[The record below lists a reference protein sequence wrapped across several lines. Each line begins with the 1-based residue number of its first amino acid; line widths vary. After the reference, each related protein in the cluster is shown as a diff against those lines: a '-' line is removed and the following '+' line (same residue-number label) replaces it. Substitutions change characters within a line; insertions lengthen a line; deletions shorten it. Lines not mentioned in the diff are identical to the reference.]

1 MDAFKLT
8 DQGLPPSRFP
18 EARERVEQIW
28 RSRFGDAIT
37 TPGQGDGL
45 EIDVI
50 ALALALAWEGL
61 AAVYSAGFFRFA
73 SGVNVDLLLDL
84 FGRKRLEATETALE
98 LVWYGSPSTSVA
110 LGATA
115 RNADTGVL
123 FATLAAA
130 TIGTF
135 ASSLT
140 WVVRIIAAAAG
151 ETYTVDVTGGASYN
165 TVPGGGSTPTS
176 IAFDLRDE
184 INAGD
189 DGIAAV
195 AGTDAQG
202 RALLIVDLDV
212 EGELEATATT
222 PANIDYLPAV
232 RVAAK
237 ATITGPQPATAGTV
251 TAIDPPLA
259 GVTGVVN
266 SADATIG
273 RDRETDP
280 EFKVRHLDTL
290 ETGSSTT
297 AAIRAALLRPQ
308 SRGGAGAT
316 AVYVFENTTDAYD
329 VVDPGEPFP
338 GMKPHAIAPL
348 VYAPGVPDELIA
360 QVIFDH
366 RGGGYQ
372 SYGSTVVPIANELG
386 QVTPIG
392 FTRPT
397 ERFLHLR
404 VTPVP
409 GESWPSTGDPKA
421 AIRTSIAEFFDPGG
435 DGELSIGSDLYRFA
449 VARPIVT
456 TFAPDPS
463 AVLGALIETATT
475 PAAEDPPTF
484 ADADVVVGPYEI
496 LISDASRIQVV

>member
-329 VVDPGEPFP
+329 VVDPGERP
-338 GMKPHAIAPL
+338 GW
-348 VYAPGVPDELIA
+348 Y
-360 QVIFDH
+360 
-366 RGGGYQ
+366 
-372 SYGSTVVPIANELG
+372 VV
-386 QVTPIG
+386 
-392 FTRPT
+392 
-397 ERFLHLR
+397 
-404 VTPVP
+404 
-409 GESWPSTGDPKA
+409 S
-421 AIRTSIAEFFDPGG
+421 
-435 DGELSIGSDLYRFA
+435 
-449 VARPIVT
+449 
-456 TFAPDPS
+456 
-463 AVLGALIETATT
+463 
-475 PAAEDPPTF
+475 
-484 ADADVVVGPYEI
+484 
-496 LISDASRIQVV
+496 IQVVDRFTDNGIVGVAITHTDDKVCEIDSFLLSCRVIARTVETALLSHLVAQAREQGAERIQGWFLPTKKNPPASNFYKDHGFEKIDEQDGGVLWSLDLTKNDVSCPEWIELVVAKG